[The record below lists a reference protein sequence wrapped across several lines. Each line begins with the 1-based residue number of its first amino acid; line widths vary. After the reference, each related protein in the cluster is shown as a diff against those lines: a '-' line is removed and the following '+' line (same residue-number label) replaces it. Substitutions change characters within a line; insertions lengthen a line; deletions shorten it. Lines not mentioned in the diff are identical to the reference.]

1 MKKRWISVLGLC
13 VLMLTACANEGA
25 EEPAAEEEAASPA
38 EEGAAT
44 GAAAEEEAAADGPYE
59 HLARAEAGEF
69 EGTEVS
75 ILTQWIEAE
84 GENFEATLASFEER
98 TGIEI
103 THDGVSD
110 YTTVLSVRVE
120 GGDPPDIAQIA
131 QPGLMREFVA
141 DDALVDLSTF
151 MNEEQLAEDY
161 SQTWIDLASVDG
173 SVYGVFFRAQGKSIV
188 WYPVAAFE
196 ENGYAIP
203 ATWDELTALS
213 QQIVDDGNGAPWC
226 ISQEQGDATGWVAT
240 DWVEDVLLRTASPDV
255 YDQWVAHEIPFDHPD
270 VTNALNTVG
279 ELWFAEGFAFG
290 GPTYINTTW
299 VGDTQTPMFAE
310 GGPQCWMHKQ
320 AGWIAD
326 FWPVDANE
334 EPLYTPGEDSA
345 FFALPPID
353 EALGNPVLGGGD
365 MMVMFDDRP
374 EVRAVMEYLATPESA
389 QGWAEAGGFIA
400 ANGSVPADWYVN
412 YTEQTLAGII
422 NEADTVRF
430 DASDLMPA
438 EVGQGTFWSGM
449 VEWVAAEGANT
460 DEVLS
465 GIEESWP
472 ADAGAE

>member
-25 EEPAAEEEAASPA
+25 EEPAAEEEAAAPA

-44 GAAAEEEAAADGPYE
+44 APQPRRRPPPTAPTSTSPGPRPASSKAPRSPSSPSGSRPK
-59 HLARAEAGEF
+59 AR
-69 EGTEVS
+69 S
-75 ILTQWIEAE
+75 
-84 GENFEATLASFEER
+84 FEATLASFEER

-226 ISQEQGDATGWVAT
+226 ISQEQGDATGWVPPT
-240 DWVEDVLLRTASPDV
+240 GSRTCCCARRRRTSTTSGSRTRSRSTTPTSPT
-255 YDQWVAHEIPFDHPD
+255 P
-270 VTNALNTVG
+270 LNTVG

-422 NEADTVRF
+422 NDADTVRF